1 MNLIDVLLVTLLN
14 TVVCIG
20 LPKALALFGSK
31 ATSSTSEFSGDS
43 SVSPRSELS

>member
-1 MNLIDVLLVTLLN
+1 
-14 TVVCIG
+14 
-20 LPKALALFGSK
+20 LFGSK